1 MKIGN
6 RECSESRKNR
16 ADGIWLNPKC
26 LCISGKEIIIGAR
39 KTNIYRFE
47 EDYVVGTDVNGV
59 EFKID
64 YDDYEKVSEKVWRI
78 DKNGYVISSRGNNG
92 KAMKLHRFVM
102 GVVDN
107 PDVEIDHVSWD
118 LTDNRKANLRLA
130 TRSQNCTHRRIGRLN
145 TSGCVGVYKMHGY
158 DKWCV
163 QINVD
168 GKRFYLGSYDSKEE
182 AVRVRKEAE
191 VKMHGDFATN

>member
-6 RECSESRKNR
+6 RECGESRKNR

-26 LCISGKEIIIGAR
+26 LCISGKEIIIGTR

-47 EDYVVGTDVNGV
+47 EDYVVGIDLNGK

-64 YDDYEKVSEKVWRI
+64 YEDYDKVKDKVWHI
-78 DKNGYVISSRGNNG
+78 DNNGYVISSRGNNG

-102 GVVDN
+102 NVVND
-107 PDVEIDHVSWD
+107 PTVEIDHISWD
-118 LTDNRKANLRLA
+118 LTDNRKSNLRLA
-130 TRSQNCTHRRIGRLN
+130 NRSQNCTHRRIAKHN
-145 TSGCVGVYKMHGY
+145 TSGHVGIYKMHGY

-168 GKRFYLGSYDSKEE
+168 GERHYLGSYDSIDE
-182 AVRVRKEAE
+182 AIKVRKTAEAE
-191 VKMHGDFATN
+191 MHGDFATN